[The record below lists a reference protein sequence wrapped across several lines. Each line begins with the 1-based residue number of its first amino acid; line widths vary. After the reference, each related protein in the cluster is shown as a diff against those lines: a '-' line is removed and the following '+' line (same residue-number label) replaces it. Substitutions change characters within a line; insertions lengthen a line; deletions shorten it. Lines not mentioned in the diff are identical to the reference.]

1 MIYSVK
7 YYNYFSENHIERI
20 TLNFSKFIKLAS
32 FSSLLI
38 LTCTSSINL
47 EVTARPQ
54 SQELKPEELYQIVQT
69 MVYSYYLDPSF
80 NNQDLSIWSVD
91 KRYKDKLKTY
101 DDSKKAIQTMLASL
115 GDRYTRFLDKEEFK
129 EELQAIDAKL
139 PGIGIQIGLDKS
151 QRIIVIA
158 PIQGTPAFK
167 AGLMPKDEILEVDGT
182 PTKGLSIEEVANKI
196 RGNPGSEVKILVQ
209 RGNEKKD
216 FSITRAEIKM
226 EAIPEGQALKVNEK
240 ACYIHFSSFIGK
252 DSSDEFASK
261 LKQLGTCEGLIL
273 DLRNNPGGLLDNAIS
288 IANIFMDDKLDIVS
302 TVDRD
307 GYVITKT
314 TGDKRSIEYKGKLV
328 VLVNEGSAS
337 ASEILSGALKD
348 QNRAVLVGEKT
359 FGKGLVQLVKG
370 IPDERGSA
378 GGLNITMAKYLTPK
392 GTDIHKIGIEPNY
405 KVKLTEEN
413 YKNKQGPW
421 FSDFDNIIDP
431 KLDLKKTTDLQLK
444 KAIEVLNK
452 ELLITS
458 TPETNTTVSSTK
470 TEIISPPPI
479 TEDLDKE
486 KTKSEIIDNSKSVIK
501 DETEIKKEESLP
513 AKENAK

>member
-1 MIYSVK
+1 M
-7 YYNYFSENHIERI
+7 
-20 TLNFSKFIKLAS
+20 NFSKFIKLAS
-32 FSSLLI
+32 FSSVLI
-38 LTCTSSINL
+38 LTCASSIHL
-47 EVTARPQ
+47 EVQAKP
-54 SQELKPEELYQIVQT
+54 QELKPDELYQVVQT
-69 MVYSYYLDPSF
+69 MVYRYYLDPSF
-80 NNQDLSIWSVD
+80 NNQDLSIWSLD

-129 EELQAIDAKL
+129 DELQAIDAKL

-196 RGNPGSEVKILVQ
+196 RGNPGTQVKILVQ
-209 RGNEKKD
+209 RGNDKKD

-226 EAIPEGQALKVNEK
+226 EAIPEGQALKVNDK
-240 ACYIHFSSFIGK
+240 ACYIHLSSFIAHDASK
-252 DSSDEFASK
+252 EFAEK
-261 LKQLGTCEGLIL
+261 LKDLGSCQGLIL
-273 DLRNNPGGLLDNAIS
+273 DLRNNPGGLLDNAVS

-314 TGDKRSIEYKGKLV
+314 TGDERLIEYKGKLV

-359 FGKGLVQLVKG
+359 FGKGLVQLVRG
-370 IPDERGSA
+370 IPDEKGSA

-452 ELLITS
+452 ELLVTS
-458 TPETNTTVSSTK
+458 NVKTTSEALS
-470 TEIISPPPI
+470 
-479 TEDLDKE
+479 E
-486 KTKSEIIDNSKSVIK
+486 KTAESKIINSLSGEEMTKKSEINHSSATSKK
-501 DETEIKKEESLP
+501 ETEIKKDEIEP